1 MDRRRCSILQ
11 MMTSQELV
19 KKSGPFSVATLV
31 ALVGLFACGLTASV
45 AEASISSNGGGRS
58 FVVKTPHVEGPAKY
72 DKAFV
77 TAYGKASAKNVLIL
91 MPGTFGGAGD
101 FTPSAK
107 ALVKKDKNLQVWAL
121 DRREQALEDTSM
133 FEKGMKG
140 EATLDEVYDYYLGFL
155 IDPTVTDHVEFLD
168 TKAMPYAQNWGMKT
182 VLNDTRAVVQRA
194 RKSGKRV
201 ALGGHSVGA
210 SLAISYAAWDF
221 RGRAGYKDLDGL
233 VLIDGGLLGSFDP
246 YNKPQAEAAMKAMD
260 ENGPFSDL
268 LGLNIPETAG
278 LFAGVGGQFAKR
290 APTDPAT
297 TLQNYP
303 FLPAELKPPYP
314 ATNQAL
320 FGYDFDRDTS
330 PANLSSLHV
339 NAGRLAPENPSGTA
353 DWVDG
358 GITSIKTLRDTFS
371 QQPVNAV
378 DWFFPTRIT
387 IDANGADQMKQN
399 AVAKYLGLRLTH
411 TGQVNLPFYVV
422 QTDDTDGDVLKGARN
437 WLKRT
442 KTPKSQTKLVNADPQ
457 MSHLDPLLATP
468 SKNVY
473 VKTVTPFLKK
483 AFATRGN
490 RKK

>member
-1 MDRRRCSILQ
+1 MHIRGGSSL
-11 MMTSQELV
+11 
-19 KKSGPFSVATLV
+19 K
-31 ALVGLFACGLTASV
+31 ALFTASICVV
-45 AEASISSNGGGRS
+45 AAGIGTSSATAADNGRS
-58 FVVKTPHVEGPAKY
+58 FIVKTPHVKGPAKY

-77 TAYGKASAKNVLIL
+77 TAYGSSKAKNVLIL

-101 FTPSAK
+101 FTPSART
-107 ALVKKDKNLQVWAL
+107 LVKKDKDLQVWAL

-140 EATLDEVYDYYLGFL
+140 DATLDEVYDYYLGFL
-155 IDPTVTDHVEFLD
+155 IDPTVTDHIEFLD

-182 VLNDTRAVVQRA
+182 VLNDTRAVVNRA

-221 RGRAGYKDLDGL
+221 HGRPGFKDLDGL

-246 YNKPQAEAAMKAMD
+246 YNLPQAKEAMANMD

-290 APTDPAT
+290 APTEPAT
-297 TLQNYP
+297 LLQNYP
-303 FLPAELKPPYP
+303 FLPGDLKPPFP

-320 FGYDFDRDTS
+320 FGFDFDRDTS
-330 PANLSSLHV
+330 PDNLSSLHV
-339 NAGRLAPENPSGTA
+339 NAGELAPENPGGTA

-358 GITSIKTLRDTFS
+358 GITTIKTLRDTFS

-399 AVAKYLGLRLTH
+399 DVARYLGLRLKH
-411 TGQVNLPFYVV
+411 TGKVNLPFYVV

-437 WLKRT
+437 WIKRT

-473 VKTVTPFLKK
+473 IKTVTPFLKK

-490 RKK
+490 RKR

>member
-1 MDRRRCSILQ
+1 
-11 MMTSQELV
+11 
-19 KKSGPFSVATLV
+19 TLV
-31 ALVGLFACGLTASV
+31 ALLGLVACGLTAS
-45 AEASISSNGGGRS
+45 AATAADGGGRS

-77 TAYGKASAKNVLIL
+77 TAYGPARAKNVLIL

-107 ALVKKDKNLQVWAL
+107 VLVKRDRNLQVWAL

-140 EATLDEVYDYYLGFL
+140 EATPDEVFDYYLNFNGYSL
-155 IDPTVTDHVEFLD
+155 VD
-168 TKAMPYAQNWGMKT
+168 TTEMDYARNWGMKT
-182 VLNDTRAVVQRA
+182 VLNDTRAVVNRA
-194 RKSGKRV
+194 RKAGKRV

-210 SLAISYAAWDF
+210 SLAISYASWDF
-221 RGRAGYKDLDGL
+221 NGRPGFKDLDGL

-246 YNKPQAEAAMKAMD
+246 YNLPQAKEAMAKIEDPAV
-260 ENGPFSDL
+260 GPFSRL
-268 LGLNIPETAG
+268 IEGLPAETAG
-278 LFAGVGGQFAKR
+278 LFAGVGGHFAKR
-290 APTDPAT
+290 LPTESAT
-297 TLQNYP
+297 QLQNYIL
-303 FLPAELKPPYP
+303 LPDNLNPPYE
-314 ATNQAL
+314 ATNQGL

-330 PANLSSLHV
+330 PPELSSLHV
-339 NAGRLAPENPSGTA
+339 NSGKLAPQGIGPA
-353 DWVDG
+353 DWIDG
-358 GITSIKTLRDTFS
+358 GITSIDTLRDVFS
-371 QQPVNAV
+371 QHPVNAV

-399 AVAKYLGLRLTH
+399 PVAKYLGLRLKH
-411 TGQVNLPFYVV
+411 TSKVNLPFYVV

-473 VKTVTPFLKK
+473 IKTVTPFLKK

>member
-1 MDRRRCSILQ
+1 
-11 MMTSQELV
+11 MTSQV
-19 KKSGPFSVATLV
+19 RTQKPGPFSVATLV
-31 ALVGLFACGLTASV
+31 ALVSVIAFGLSASTAS
-45 AEASISSNGGGRS
+45 AANGGRS

-77 TAYGKASAKNVLIL
+77 TAYGSAKAKNVLIL

-140 EATLDEVYDYYLGFL
+140 EATPDEVFDYYLNFNGYNL
-155 IDPTVTDHVEFLD
+155 VD
-168 TKAMPYAQNWGMKT
+168 TKEMGYAQNWGMKT
-182 VLNDTRAVVQRA
+182 VLGDTRAVVNRA

-201 ALGGHSVGA
+201 ILGGHSVGA

-221 RGRAGYKDLDGL
+221 NGRAGYKDLDGL

-246 YNKPQAEAAMKAMD
+246 YNLPQAKDAMARIED
-260 ENGPFSDL
+260 PAIGPFSRL
-268 LGLNIPETAG
+268 IEGLPAETAG
-278 LFAGVGGQFAKR
+278 LFAGVGGHFAKR
-290 APTDPAT
+290 LPTASAT
-297 TLQNYP
+297 QLQNYIL
-303 FLPAELKPPYP
+303 LPSYLNPPYE
-314 ATNQAL
+314 ATNQGL
-320 FGYDFDRDTS
+320 FGYDFDRNTS
-330 PANLSSLHV
+330 PPFLSSLHV
-339 NAGRLAPENPSGTA
+339 NAGELAPENPSGPA

-358 GITSIKTLRDTFS
+358 GITSIKTLRNTFS

-399 AVAKYLGLRLTH
+399 AVAKYLGLRLKH
-411 TGQVNLPFYVV
+411 TGQVDLPFYVV
-422 QTDDTDGDVLKGARN
+422 QTDDTNGDVLKGARN

-457 MSHLDPLLATP
+457 MSHLDPLMATP

-473 VKTVTPFLKK
+473 IKTVTPFLKK
-483 AFATRGN
+483 AFATHGN
-490 RKK
+490 RRK